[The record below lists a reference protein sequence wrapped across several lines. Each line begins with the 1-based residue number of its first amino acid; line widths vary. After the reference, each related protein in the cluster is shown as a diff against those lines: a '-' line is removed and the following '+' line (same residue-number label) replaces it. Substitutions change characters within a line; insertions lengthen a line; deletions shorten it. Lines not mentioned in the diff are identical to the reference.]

1 MPSRMLK
8 LNQWFDR
15 TVEIKNDCS
24 HKTIVIIGGQI
35 FNSWLLKS
43 PCSQILYPLKHED

>member
-15 TVEIKNDCS
+15 TVEFKNDCS

-35 FNSWLLKS
+35 FNCWFLKS